1 MFARPFHSPAP
12 WVVFIRNMSILSKI
26 RAFPLSLLLHVLL
39 LSLLLMGLR
48 HWSKARVNS
57 IPIGV
62 ALDVIQPLPAQ
73 VTPEEPQ
80 VLEQALAVIPAESPE
95 LPVPVIPEVSSAMI
109 PDPAI
114 QSPQGR
120 EASPLTVVLAEERHA
135 RDYSPSAE
143 TATMQKAAKNGR
155 PIALSE
161 IKPHYPSVS
170 RLRGE
175 AGRVTIQVH
184 VSDKGTVESV
194 EVVTG
199 SGHLALDD
207 SAVAAI
213 RTARFKPAEQDGKPV
228 RSALNLQFEFRLE
241 ER

>member
-1 MFARPFHSPAP
+1 
-12 WVVFIRNMSILSKI
+12 MSILSKI

-73 VTPEEPQ
+73 VAPEEPQ

-95 LPVPVIPEVSSAMI
+95 LPVPVMPEVSSAMI

-120 EASPLTVVLAEERHA
+120 EASMSAVALAKTDLFAAVLAEERHA
-135 RDYSPSAE
+135 RDYSPSPE
-143 TATMQKAAKNGR
+143 TATMQSATKNGR

-213 RTARFKPAEQDGKPV
+213 RTARFKPAEQDGKSV